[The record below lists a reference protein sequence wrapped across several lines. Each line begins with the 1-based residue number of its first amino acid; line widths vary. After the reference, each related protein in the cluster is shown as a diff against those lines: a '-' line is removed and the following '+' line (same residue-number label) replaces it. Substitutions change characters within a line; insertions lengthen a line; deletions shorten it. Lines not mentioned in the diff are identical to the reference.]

1 MIKYKAKNSL
11 KSPRFAGVKTFM
23 RMEHVVTTDDIDF
36 AVVGIPYDTCASFR
50 VGTRLGPAAIR
61 DASALAAK
69 PFNGPLNVGIF
80 DWCSGVDYGDLGSVP
95 GYIEESFE
103 LITEGMLPF
112 FEKGIVPVA
121 MGGDHSVTLPEL
133 RACAKVNGPVALIHF
148 DAHYDTIHEY
158 FGKPY
163 NHGTPFYHAAKEGLV
178 DTSKSIQ
185 VGIREG
191 LYGPEDLTN
200 STDLGYH
207 FAQSRKTPAEP
218 LRLRRPHRYLDLHQR
233 LVGIAGEG
241 DVNFVELKNHSI
253 QDPAML
259 RHICMQAGKGG
270 VVPLQLASAVI
281 HTQVIPRGYRALM
294 LGLNGVTL
302 HKDHGDGGNIIVAG
316 LQQVPVR
323 VDADTVAGQDGGHLV
338 QVALQPGEGKGVLPG
353 AAGRLSEGNHIP
365 LGKGAAEDLVHRRGR
380 GDLTQKVELAA
391 QNFAEKLLFADLLL
405 QQLQLMEEKLVGFP
419 QIAAR
424 KIVGDV
430 VDGHAKLPQLL
441 DGAKFFVLAD
451 GIVAVAGLGIYI
463 VRCDQSNTVI
473 VPKRFAGH
481 LPQLRK
487 LCDGQQIFL
496 DGTHLLRG

>member
-200 STDLGYH
+200 STDLGY
-207 FAQSRKTPAEP
+207 QV
-218 LRLRRPHRYLDLHQR
+218 LRADECHKMGMEAVLKAIRAR
-233 LVGIAGEG
+233 VGSAKAFLTFDI
-241 DVNFVELKNHSI
+241 DFL
-253 QDPAML
+253 DPAYAPGTGTTAGTEFFGQWVGCHFLYSACSCPKDFFIRETGKNIFCAWFSL
-259 RHICMQAGKGG
+259 RCCRKF
-270 VVPLQLASAVI
+270 PL
-281 HTQVIPRGYRALM
+281 
-294 LGLNGVTL
+294 TL
-302 HKDHGDGGNIIVAG
+302 RF
-316 LQQVPVR
+316 L
-323 VDADTVAGQDGGHLV
+323 TV
-338 QVALQPGEGKGVLPG
+338 
-353 AAGRLSEGNHIP
+353 
-365 LGKGAAEDLVHRRGR
+365 
-380 GDLTQKVELAA
+380 
-391 QNFAEKLLFADLLL
+391 
-405 QQLQLMEEKLVGFP
+405 
-419 QIAAR
+419 
-424 KIVGDV
+424 
-430 VDGHAKLPQLL
+430 
-441 DGAKFFVLAD
+441 
-451 GIVAVAGLGIYI
+451 
-463 VRCDQSNTVI
+463 
-473 VPKRFAGH
+473 
-481 LPQLRK
+481 
-487 LCDGQQIFL
+487 
-496 DGTHLLRG
+496 